1 MKILLSSDGS
11 PNALRAAEFTV
22 RLLKA
27 MPEGRCTVVTVI
39 PFDRDEA
46 AFLGAQGPEY
56 DAAVKSKA
64 ACLLAEIE
72 QLFRAAKVEAGK
84 IVLQGDIAGSIV
96 DLAEQD
102 AFDLIVM
109 GCRGLGGI
117 KGMLMGS
124 VSSKVMQQAHCPVTV
139 VK

>member
-22 RLLKA
+22 RLLEA
-27 MPEGRCTVVTVI
+27 MPGGSCTVVIVI
-39 PFDRDEA
+39 PFARDEA
-46 AFLGAQGPEY
+46 VFLGARGPEY

-64 ACLLAEIE
+64 AGFLAETE
-72 QLFRAAKVEAGK
+72 QLFRAAKVEVGR

-96 DLAEQD
+96 DLAEQS

-109 GCRGLGGI
+109 GRRGLGGI
-117 KGMLMGS
+117 KGILMGS
-124 VSSKVMQQAHCPVTV
+124 VSSKVVQQAPCPVTV